1 MTIAILLLQVLAL
14 LSSTVTTFAVS
25 PLLERVIRAV
35 DIQNATLAGG
45 VAIGASANL
54 LGVKPWGAMAIGTTA
69 GLISTWGFCRL
80 QPWLEDRGL
89 HDSCGAYADILKFI
103 ASCFILAGVNGIAG
117 RGQVATSMTCLLA
130 CHRSEQ
136 SPWPPVYP
144 RRTRISDC
152 FRTQP

>member
-1 MTIAILLLQVLAL
+1 MKSSGTGSRRLTALLPPLLLSQVLSL

-25 PLLERVIRAV
+25 SLLERCIRAV

-69 GLISTWGFCRL
+69 GLVSTWGFCRL

-89 HDSCGAYADILKFI
+89 HDSCGAFTSPYRADQSRSKLC
-103 ASCFILAGVNGIAG
+103 SLA
-117 RGQVATSMTCLLA
+117 QL
-130 CHRSEQ
+130 
-136 SPWPPVYP
+136 
-144 RRTRISDC
+144 
-152 FRTQP
+152 